1 MVTMVRGQLSGK
13 NVSNPHL
20 VLKSP
25 DSKPVLGTK
34 NAATIYPTGK
44 KTMFS
49 RKIVY
54 PLVMCDSLLLKMAQ
68 SK

>member
-20 VLKSP
+20 VKSP

-34 NAATIYPTGK
+34 NAATVYPTGK
-44 KTMFS
+44 KTMLS